1 MKVLLKKYLWGRFW
15 HMAKRD
21 LYKLKKTELLQIIYE
36 QKKEINNLKDENFAL
51 TQEIENRSIDIKE
64 AGSIAEACLKINK
77 IFEDA
82 QKAADEY
89 LNNVKKLDNSKKL
102 TKLKISQDVG
112 DCKKEEKCMEL
123 ITLNMWL
130 INTKKSFFRIIE
142 LFILKLFGKLKN
154 LELSLEKHKI
164 LKNIKKIGKKE
175 IEKLKRKERKEELA
189 RKIST
194 FFNNI
199 KSKINSFKKNLIF
212 KKNEL
217 KEKYRTILK
226 NAREKCK
233 KIVQNTKDKRKVK
246 FKKEKNKIQF
256 NKVKEKDKIQFE
268 KNEHAERKNFL
279 TAKRKI
285 NLNDYDLSVENIEN
299 ELKKQKNKESKV
311 KFAQTS
317 TYYIIIIIAVT
328 IIIATRI
335 FNIIQISGNSM
346 QPTLTSGDFLISTK
360 IFGYEKGD
368 IVAFYYNNNIL
379 IKRVIATGG
388 DIVNIDDD
396 GNVYVN
402 SKKIEENYVQN
413 LSYGN
418 CDIKFPFKVPDKEIF
433 VLGDNRENSIDSRNK
448 AIGSV
453 SDDKILGK
461 ITINLNH
468 LMIY

>member
-1 MKVLLKKYLWGRFW
+1 
-15 HMAKRD
+15 MAKRD

-36 QKKEINNLKDENFAL
+36 QKKEINSLKDENFAL

-89 LNNVKKLDNSKKL
+89 LNKVKKLDNSKKL
-102 TKLKISQDVG
+102 TKLKISQDVE
-112 DCKKEEKCMEL
+112 DSKKEEKCLEL

-130 INTKKSFFRIIE
+130 INTKKSFFRIIK
-142 LFILKLFGKLKN
+142 LFILKLFRKLKI
-154 LELSLEKHKI
+154 LELNIEKNKI

-175 IEKLKRKERKEELA
+175 IVKLKRKERKEKLV
-189 RKIST
+189 RKINT

-199 KSKINSFKKNLIF
+199 KSKTNSFKKNLIF
-212 KKNEL
+212 KKKLL
-217 KEKYRTILK
+217 KKKYRNILK
-226 NAREKCK
+226 NAKVKCET
-233 KIVQNTKDKRKVK
+233 IFQNTKEKRKIK
-246 FKKEKNKIQF
+246 FK
-256 NKVKEKDKIQFE
+256 KVKEKSKIQFK
-268 KNEHAERKNFL
+268 KNEHTEGKKIF
-279 TAKRKI
+279 TTKRKI

-317 TYYIIIIIAVT
+317 TYYIVIIIAVT

-346 QPTLTSGDFLISTK
+346 QPTLASGDFLISTK

-368 IVAFYYNNNIL
+368 IVAFYYNNNVL

-388 DIVNIDDD
+388 DIVDIDDD

-402 SKKIEENYVQN
+402 SKKIEENYVQK

-448 AIGSV
+448 AIGSI

-461 ITINLNH
+461 ITVNVNH
-468 LMIY
+468 LIIY